1 MIRQA
6 IPSDAPSVT
15 PLMLEA
21 IGSIAFILTG
31 VKEKEEAARILS
43 HFFRQEGNRVSHQN
57 TLVLEDA
64 GQIVGLVLTYDGAKA
79 RELDRP
85 LETAAAE
92 KSANQDYRIPT
103 EPDESEF
110 YLDTVSVSS
119 SCRGKGYGTKLIEEA
134 CRRGRQEGH
143 QRIALLVEVD
153 NSAAI
158 RLYQR
163 LGFKTDR
170 VKRIGAEDYCHMV
183 RGL

>member
-31 VKEKEEAARILS
+31 VKEEEEAARILS
-43 HFFRQEGNRVSHQN
+43 RFFRQEGNRVSHHN

-79 RELDRP
+79 RELDKP
-85 LETAAAE
+85 LEAAAAE
-92 KSANQDYRIPT
+92 KSANPDYRIPT

-110 YLDTVSVSS
+110 
-119 SCRGKGYGTKLIEEA
+119 
-134 CRRGRQEGH
+134 
-143 QRIALLVEVD
+143 
-153 NSAAI
+153 
-158 RLYQR
+158 
-163 LGFKTDR
+163 
-170 VKRIGAEDYCHMV
+170 
-183 RGL
+183 